1 MSSTRSDEAKPKLSP
16 DELATLLSTLQAE
29 VVGLKTRFAES
40 ETRNDALEETIV
52 NLTHENELL
61 KRRIYGNKTERTGTS
76 ELQLTL
82 GTLLDAEKQLQK
94 ELDAAVAKA
103 RGEGSGDADPPADTA
118 RPRPKGR
125 RDLSASNL
133 PRFLLEIR
141 DEELEKTGKL
151 IGFDD
156 TLHLMYRRGGFSVL
170 VKRNAKYELSG
181 KDGPTVLGVETP
193 KTLFPR
199 GLLHSS
205 VVAHI
210 LAQKFSLGVP
220 HYRLE
225 QHIAGQ
231 GVELDRGLMCRYVE
245 EAGSTCGATIVHAMW
260 RDALENGSVISTDA
274 TSALVQPEK
283 SPGAERKACKKGHF
297 FTAVVDCDH
306 VLFAYAEKHTQEFVK
321 KLFGGFTGFLQCDA
335 SNVYDILERG
345 PPKEDDETVTLVG
358 CWAHCR
364 RYFFE
369 AAICKHQVGVQG
381 LLRIRA
387 IYAAD
392 DAFRKL
398 PPSKRKVLRNTHL
411 RPLMESFF
419 EWVKTARHAT
429 HGRSLATKA
438 LGYAFNQEKELLRV
452 LDDGRLPLDNTRSER
467 SLRKV
472 VVGRKNLDVLRQR
485 HPRRERRR
493 ALQFDRFLPTPRHRP
508 RAVPRRDPARPAL
521 LALDSLPRARSE
533 VLARHPGQ
541 APCRRA
547 RRAALLV
554 HRSGGLSSRGR
565 SPRRIASVFKMGLAQ
580 RLPISR

>member
-1 MSSTRSDEAKPKLSP
+1 VSSTRADEAKTKLSP
-16 DELATLLSTLQAE
+16 DELAALLSTLQAE
-29 VVGLKTRFAES
+29 VVGLKTRFAEA
-40 ETRNDALEETIV
+40 ETRNETLEETIV

-82 GTLLDAEKQLQK
+82 GNLLDAEKQLQK

-103 RGEGSGDADPPADTA
+103 RGDEDAASDPPADT
-118 RPRPKGR
+118 PRAKPKGR
-125 RDLSASNL
+125 RDLSTSDL

-170 VKRNAKYELSG
+170 VKRTAKYELPG

-193 KTLFPR
+193 KTLFRR

-205 VVAHI
+205 VVAHV

-283 SPGAERKACKKGHF
+283 SLNGQRQACKKGHF

-345 PPKEDDETVTLVG
+345 PPKDDDETVTLVG

-369 AAICKHQVGVQG
+369 AAICKHPIGVQG

-398 PPSKRKVLRNTHL
+398 PPAKRKVLRDAHV
-411 RPLMESFF
+411 RPLIESFF
-419 EWVKTARHAT
+419 EWVKAARHAT
-429 HGRSLATKA
+429 QGRSLATKA

-467 SLRKV
+467 SLRKI
-472 VVGRKNLDVLRQR
+472 VVGRKNWMFYGSDT
-485 HPRRERRR
+485 HAES
-493 ALQFDRFLPTPRHRP
+493 AAAIF
-508 RAVPRRDPARPAL
+508 
-521 LALDSLPRARSE
+521 SL
-533 VLARHPGQ
+533 
-541 APCRRA
+541 
-547 RRAALLV
+547 
-554 HRSGGLSSRGR
+554 
-565 SPRRIASVFKMGLAQ
+565 IASCRLHGIDPEQYLDEILRVLPYWPSTRYLELAPKFWLAT
-580 RLPISR
+580 RKKLRADELDAPLCSFTVPAA

>member
-1 MSSTRSDEAKPKLSP
+1 VSSTRADEVKSKLPP
-16 DELATLLSTLQAE
+16 DELAALVSALQVE
-29 VVGLKTRFAES
+29 VVGLRTRFTES
-40 ETRNDALEETIV
+40 ETRVESLQETIV
-52 NLTHENELL
+52 NLAQENALL
-61 KRRIYGNKTERTGTS
+61 KRRIYGNKTERMGTS

-82 GTLLDAEKQLQK
+82 GNLLDGEKQLQK

-103 RGEGSGDADPPADTA
+103 RGSSDAESEAPAKA
-118 RPRPKGR
+118 LREKPKGR
-125 RDLSASNL
+125 RDLLAGDL

-141 DEELEKTGKL
+141 DEELEKTAKC
-151 IGFDD
+151 IGFDNS
-156 TLHLMYRRGGFSVL
+156 LHLMYRRGGFSVL
-170 VKRNAKYELSG
+170 VKRLAKYEVPG

-210 LAQKFSLGVP
+210 LVQKFSLGVP

-225 QHIAGQ
+225 QHIGDQ
-231 GVELDRGLMCRYVE
+231 GVELDRSIMCRYVE
-245 EAGSTCGATIVHAMW
+245 EGGGTLGATIVHAMW
-260 RDALENGSVISTDA
+260 RDALDNGAVISTDA

-283 SPGAERKACKKGHF
+283 SKDGQRQACKKGHF

-335 SNVYDILERG
+335 SNVYDVLDRG
-345 PPKEDDETVTLVG
+345 PPREDNESVTLVG

-381 LLRIRA
+381 LMRIRA

-392 DAFRKL
+392 NAFRKL
-398 PPSKRKVLRNTHL
+398 PPAKRKLLRDEHV
-411 RPLMESFF
+411 RPLIESFF

-429 HGRSLATKA
+429 QGRSLATKA
-438 LGYAFNQEKELLRV
+438 LGYAFNQESELRRV

-467 SLRKV
+467 TLRKI
-472 VVGRKNLDVLRQR
+472 VVGRKNWMFYGSDT
-485 HPRRERRR
+485 HAES
-493 ALQFDRFLPTPRHRP
+493 AAAIF
-508 RAVPRRDPARPAL
+508 
-521 LALDSLPRARSE
+521 SL
-533 VLARHPGQ
+533 
-541 APCRRA
+541 
-547 RRAALLV
+547 
-554 HRSGGLSSRGR
+554 
-565 SPRRIASVFKMGLAQ
+565 IASCRLHGIDPEQYLDEILRVLPYWPSTRYLELAPKFWVAT
-580 RLPISR
+580 RAKLRADELDAPLCSFTIPAA